1 MESDDIDD
9 TNKTMTL
16 TLTTKNKKKKKNTY
30 QHPRLKHAHCIFE
43 YNDKWMNNLI
53 ILNTYEYPS
62 QMLYFMSYF
71 SYFFSFFSSLL
82 FPYFVWFNTFT

>member
-43 YNDKWMNNLI
+43 YNDK
-53 ILNTYEYPS
+53 
-62 QMLYFMSYF
+62 
-71 SYFFSFFSSLL
+71 
-82 FPYFVWFNTFT
+82 